1 MVYFPANT
9 LRPKWFFRFQ
19 WAYSGFQSFWIL
31 QGFVGQCNRN
41 QHPKSCSF
49 CEQLGLLWYMPLRV
63 CSFSDHT
70 DIKWQNYEWRC
81 IYCIYVIPYDMVHKV
96 LHWPSNKFPS
106 KYWGFDFLDVSGK
119 YPPGNFENW
128 PRKFRQMR
136 SRQWRGWDQ
145 KSLTSW
151 MRMMKSIQRRRIYID
166 EKFWKVCISL
176 QFLKC
181 FTGWQFLS
189 SEVLKEYQIIKE
201 DLHDLSYF

>member
-1 MVYFPANT
+1 MVYFTANT

-19 WAYSGFQSFWIL
+19 WAYFGFQSFWIL
-31 QGFVGQCNRN
+31 QGCVAQRKRI
-41 QHPKSCSF
+41 QHPESYSF

-63 CSFSDHT
+63 CSFFDHT
-70 DIKWQNYEWRC
+70 EIKQWQIESWFVFIVFAY
-81 IYCIYVIPYDMVHKV
+81 YVPCDMVHKIF
-96 LHWPSNKFPS
+96 HWPSNKIPS

-128 PRKFRQMR
+128 LRKFRQMR
-136 SRQWRGWDQ
+136 SRQRRGWDQ

-166 EKFWKVCISL
+166 EKFWKVCISF
-176 QFLKC
+176 QCLKC

-189 SEVLKEYQIIKE
+189 IEVL
-201 DLHDLSYF
+201 